1 MRDFHALPF
10 ARWRAPCASSTGMLR
25 LLLLLLLGVFAVT
38 ASSSSHTS
46 NYAVIVGA
54 SRYWFNYR
62 HAVNALSIYNML
74 KQSGNFTDDKI
85 VLMLADEFPTNSR
98 NPFKNS
104 MDRSSGKSLYNDD
117 THIDYRGEDVTVQN
131 FVNVLTGRQPNGL
144 LPILNSDSESHV
156 LIYLTGHGGDQF
168 FKFQDE
174 EEILAA
180 ELAAVFRQMHDA
192 GKYREIL
199 LIADTCQAFT
209 LGDKID
215 APNVTVIG
223 SSLRGESSYAHHS
236 DADLGLS
243 VIERYTYAFKE
254 YVASKGMKGSLQ
266 QTMVDPYSFEQQ
278 RAHVGAS
285 DKMSTRKL
293 NEVPLSDFFN
303 NVATT
308 RATSTRPSTDDSN
321 PLVLVVAA
329 SRKGLFQIAP
339 AIPSAHMKNQSLF
352 VDTLTYTTSMQCDSD
367 VTASVNRPEGGTEQ
381 LWEPSD
387 PRFLGLVGLFA
398 AVLIF
403 TSWRC

>member
-10 ARWRAPCASSTGMLR
+10 ARWGVTCASSTGMLR
-25 LLLLLLLGVFAVT
+25 LLLLLIVSVVAAT

-74 KQSGNFTDDKI
+74 KQSGNFTDDNI
-85 VLMLADEFPTNSR
+85 VLMLADEFATNSR

-131 FVNVLTGRQPNGL
+131 FVNVLTGRQPNSL

-174 EEILAA
+174 EEILAT

-192 GKYREIL
+192 GKYREVL

-215 APNVTVIG
+215 APNVTMIG

-243 VIERYTYAFKE
+243 VIERYTFAFTE

-321 PLVLVVAA
+321 PLVVVAA

-339 AIPSAHMKNQSLF
+339 ATPSSAHVKNQSFF
-352 VDTLTYTTSMQCDSD
+352 VDTHTDKTSMQYDAD
-367 VTASVNRPEGGTEQ
+367 VTASVNRPEGTEQ

-387 PRFLGLVGLFA
+387 PRFLGLLGLFA

-403 TSWRC
+403 TCRRC

>member
-1 MRDFHALPF
+1 MRSFHSLPF
-10 ARWRAPCASSTGMLR
+10 ARWGVACASSTGMLR
-25 LLLLLLLGVFAVT
+25 LLLVLLVGVAA
-38 ASSSSHTS
+38 ASDFSSSHTS

-62 HAVNALSIYNML
+62 HAVNALSIYHML
-74 KQSGNFTDDKI
+74 KQSGNFTDDNI
-85 VLMLADEFPTNSR
+85 VLMLADEFPTNDR

-104 MDRSSGKSLYNDD
+104 MDKSSGKSLYSDD

-144 LPILNSDSESHV
+144 LPILNSDSDSHV

-180 ELAAVFRQMHDA
+180 ELAAAFRQMHDA
-192 GKYREIL
+192 GKYREVL

-209 LGDKID
+209 LGDKMD

-223 SSLRGESSYAHHS
+223 SSLRDESSYAHHS

-243 VIERYTYAFKE
+243 VIERYTYAFTE
-254 YVASKGMKGSLQ
+254 YVASNGMKGSLQ

-285 DKMSTRKL
+285 DKLATRKL
-293 NEVPLSDFFN
+293 NQVPLEDFFN
-303 NVATT
+303 NVAAT
-308 RATSTRPSTDDSN
+308 RATTRHPADSSN
-321 PLVLVVAA
+321 PLVVEASRNWLFRTAPAA
-329 SRKGLFQIAP
+329 SM
-339 AIPSAHMKNQSLF
+339 AHVKTQSLL
-352 VDTLTYTTSMQCDSD
+352 VDTPPDNTNMQCDSD
-367 VTASVNRPEGGTEQ
+367 VTASINRPERTEQ

-403 TSWRC
+403 ASWKL

>member
-1 MRDFHALPF
+1 MRGFHPLPF
-10 ARWRAPCASSTGMLR
+10 VRRGVACAGSTGMLR
-25 LLLLLLLGVFAVT
+25 LLLLLLVGVVAAT

-74 KQSGNFTDDKI
+74 KQSGNFTDDNI
-85 VLMLADEFPTNSR
+85 VLMLADEFPTNNR

-144 LPILNSDSESHV
+144 LPILNSDSDSHV

-180 ELAAVFRQMHDA
+180 ELAAVLRQMHDA
-192 GKYREIL
+192 GRYREVL

-209 LGDKID
+209 LGDKMD

-243 VIERYTYAFKE
+243 VIERYTYAFTE
-254 YVASKGMKGSLQ
+254 YVASQGMEGSLQ

-285 DKMSTRKL
+285 DKLSTRKL
-293 NEVPLSDFFN
+293 NQVPLTDFFN

-308 RATSTRPSTDDSN
+308 RATTSPSTDDSN
-321 PLVLVVAA
+321 PLLVEP

-339 AIPSAHMKNQSLF
+339 AASSAHVKNQSLF
-352 VDTLTYTTSMQCDSD
+352 VDTRADKTSMQCDSD
-367 VTASVNRPEGGTEQ
+367 VSALVNRPDRTEQ

-398 AVLIF
+398 AVVIF
-403 TSWRC
+403 ASRRW

>member
-1 MRDFHALPF
+1 MRGFHALPF
-10 ARWRAPCASSTGMLR
+10 ARRGVACASSTAMLQ
-25 LLLLLLLGVFAVT
+25 LLLLLLGCSVAAS

-74 KQSGNFTDDKI
+74 KQSGNFTDDNI
-85 VLMLADEFPTNSR
+85 VLMMADEFPTNSR

-117 THIDYRGEDVTVQN
+117 IHIDYRGEDVTVQN

-144 LPILNSDSESHV
+144 LPILNSDEDSHV

-180 ELAAVFRQMHDA
+180 DLAAVFRQMHDA
-192 GKYREIL
+192 GRYREVL

-209 LGDKID
+209 LGDKLD

-223 SSLRGESSYAHHS
+223 SSLRGESSYAHHA

-243 VIERYTYAFKE
+243 IIERYTYAFTE

-278 RAHVGAS
+278 RAHIGAS
-285 DKMSTRKL
+285 DTLSTRKL
-293 NEVPLSDFFN
+293 NQVPLSDFFD
-303 NVATT
+303 NVAAATT
-308 RATSTRPSTDDSN
+308 TTTTTSPSTPDDSN
-321 PLVLVVAA
+321 LLVIEP
-329 SRKGLFQIAP
+329 SRKGFFQIAP
-339 AIPSAHMKNQSLF
+339 AAPSAHVKNQSIF
-352 VDTLTYTTSMQCDSD
+352 VDTLTDKTSMQCDSD
-367 VTASVNRPEGGTEQ
+367 VTASHNRPERTEQ

-387 PRFLGLVGLFA
+387 PQFLGLVGLLA
-398 AVLIF
+398 AVVIF
-403 TSWRC
+403 ASRKW

>member
-1 MRDFHALPF
+1 MGDFNGLPF
-10 ARWRAPCASSTGMLR
+10 ARPCASPTGMLR
-25 LLLLLLLGVFAVT
+25 LLILILVGVVAVT

-62 HAVNALSIYNML
+62 HAVNALSIYDML
-74 KQSGNFTDDKI
+74 KQSGNFSDDNI
-85 VLMLADEFPTNSR
+85 VLMLADEFPTNGR

-104 MDRSSGKSLYNDD
+104 MDRTSGKSLYNDD

-131 FVNVLTGRQPNGL
+131 FVNVLTGRQPNL

-180 ELAAVFRQMHDA
+180 ELSAVFRQMHDA

-209 LGDKID
+209 LGDKMD

-243 VIERYTYAFKE
+243 VIERYTFAFTE

-285 DKMSTRKL
+285 DKLSTRKL
-293 NEVPLSDFFN
+293 NEVPLSDFFH
-303 NVATT
+303 NVAST
-308 RATSTRPSTDDSN
+308 RATTRPSTDDSN
-321 PLVLVVAA
+321 PVLVVET

-339 AIPSAHMKNQSLF
+339 ATPSTLVKNQSLLI
-352 VDTLTYTTSMQCDSD
+352 DTLTDKASAQCDSD
-367 VTASVNRPEGGTEQ
+367 VTASVNRLEEGTEQ

-387 PRFLGLVGLFA
+387 PRFLGIVGLFA
-398 AVLIF
+398 TVLIF
-403 TSWRC
+403 ASRRW